1 MGFFSNAA
9 VNRLALHSTLHQL
22 AWSIS
27 GIFFTVFLIRAGFS
41 PAGVFLV
48 LAGMLAVRLALRPL
62 VLAAVAAIGLRKTLI
77 VGSVL
82 CVPQI
87 LTLAAVHGAVD
98 AELIIYILASG
109 VADVFYWTCYHAAF
123 AQLGDTENRG
133 AQVGARALLSTLAGV
148 AGPLIGGGLLAVS
161 SAWAAFGVGAV
172 VVLASVLPLLKL
184 PEIPVV
190 TDKTS
195 RSFKAVR
202 AGAALFATDGF
213 ITCGSWIAWDIISF
227 AALDQR
233 YDAFGGLLGAAALAG
248 AIGGMVL
255 GRLID
260 AGHSRRAVWLN
271 AAVIG
276 GLLVLKAL
284 CGGSPTG
291 VVVATL
297 VATALAGIYL
307 PTLMTAVYNEAK
319 ASPCA
324 FRFHFAAEGGWD
336 IGGTAA
342 CLAAAAAWEVGVP
355 LRIILLF
362 GLAGVV
368 AQAVLLRRRYDAH
381 ANAAPR
387 TAAAVK
393 PAAAGA

>member
-1 MGFFSNAA
+1 MAFFSNAA

-22 AWSIS
+22 AWSTS
-27 GIFFTVFLIRAGFS
+27 GIFFAVFLIRAGFS

-48 LAGMLAVRLALRPL
+48 LAGMLAVRLALRPM
-62 VLAAVAAIGLRKTLI
+62 VLAVVAAIGLRRTLI
-77 VGSVL
+77 LGSVL

-87 LTLAAVHGAVD
+87 LALAAVHGAVD
-98 AELIIYILASG
+98 IELIIYILASG

-123 AQLGDTENRG
+123 AQLGDAAKRG
-133 AQVGARALLSTLAGV
+133 AQISARALLSTVAGV

-161 SAWAAFGVGAV
+161 SAWLAFAVAAAI
-172 VVLASVLPLLKL
+172 VLASVLPLLKI
-184 PEIPVV
+184 PEILVV
-190 TDKTS
+190 TNDAAH
-195 RSFKAVR
+195 SFKAVR
-202 AGAALFATDGF
+202 AGAVLFSTDGF

-248 AIGGMVL
+248 AIGGMVW

-276 GLLVLKAL
+276 GLLILKAL

-297 VATALAGIYL
+297 VATALAGIYV

-324 FRFHFAAEGGWD
+324 FRFHFVAEGGWD
-336 IGGTAA
+336 VGGTAA
-342 CLAAAAAWEVGVP
+342 CLAAAGAWEVGVP

-368 AQAVLLRRRYDAH
+368 AQGVLLRRRYDAH
-381 ANAAPR
+381 ASAAPV
-387 TAAAVK
+387 AAATK
-393 PAAAGA
+393 PAPAGA